1 MRSFRRWNSRVSS
14 SESIVI
20 AAVYRRQPDNEGM
33 APSRCTGCGLLVEGG
48 TQGCREIFTG
58 LGVRAW
64 EDARIGRL
72 QWILVDAYA
81 LQHPDEFCA
90 SAKSFAAHLTGLCA
104 GLEHA
109 DDPTLRPVLQ
119 RWLNGRSPVTKP
131 ELPDVR
137 GSLTVADVHAAAG
150 SSEYE
155 RVVDAWT
162 RDVWTAYAPFQA
174 LAREW
179 IAGVLAK

>member
-1 MRSFRRWNSRVSS
+1 
-14 SESIVI
+14 
-20 AAVYRRQPDNEGM
+20 
-33 APSRCTGCGLLVEGG
+33 LLVEGG
-48 TQGCREIFTG
+48 TQGCREIFTT

-72 QWILVDAYA
+72 HWIVVDAYA

-90 SAKSFAAHLTGLCA
+90 SAKSCAAHLTGLCA

-109 DDPTLRPVLQ
+109 EDPALRPALQ

-131 ELPDVR
+131 DLPGAR
-137 GSLTVADVHAAAG
+137 GSLTIADVQA
-150 SSEYE
+150 SVDPSDYE

-162 RDVWTAYAPFQA
+162 RDVWAAYAPLQP

-179 IAGVLAK
+179 IAGVLASA